1 MIATKPYIF
10 QRWKQTILILLAA
23 YSSPLMSAAQITPLI
38 PPSLPQNEEAL
49 LLDALN
55 TEPEILEGGYRQ
67 YDLIAARLNT
77 WNDGPRNITVRLL
90 LPPEDGVPP
99 FPLVAYIHGG
109 GFIGG
114 SSKIKILDQKS
125 RFGYAMR
132 ALLDEGFAVASMDYR
147 QAREAGWPAPV
158 SDVLCGLRF
167 LSKHAAHWK
176 IDARSIGVEEEW
188 LFAAAVSGQ
197 QHAQPPIETE
207 SVHALSIDPEKP
219 GPLPVKTLIPNLGG
233 YYGLGGSVM
242 EWTAS
247 AGESRAYFTAPN
259 GDKRILAYPIAR
271 GGAWSSMPHL
281 IRLALRKQQRHG
293 NRQGDLGFRI
303 AIGGG
308 PGADNWLK
316 KIEQHDD

>member
-38 PPSLPQNEEAL
+38 LPSLPQNEEAL

-158 SDVLCGLRF
+158 SDVVMYYAGCAFCQSMLRIGKLMPVLSGLRKNGCLRLPF
-167 LSKHAAHWK
+167 PVNSMHNHPLKQ
-176 IDARSIGVEEEW
+176 D
-188 LFAAAVSGQ
+188 LF
-197 QHAQPPIETE
+197 
-207 SVHALSIDPEKP
+207 
-219 GPLPVKTLIPNLGG
+219 
-233 YYGLGGSVM
+233 M
-242 EWTAS
+242 
-247 AGESRAYFTAPN
+247 R
-259 GDKRILAYPIAR
+259 
-271 GGAWSSMPHL
+271 
-281 IRLALRKQQRHG
+281 
-293 NRQGDLGFRI
+293 
-303 AIGGG
+303 
-308 PGADNWLK
+308 
-316 KIEQHDD
+316 